1 MKQGKPRQR
10 QTAAAGKAANATAHL
25 VNGWALYTHPL
36 FDAQYDTLIAAVE
49 AEKRRSPAGYKNSD
63 AAKMLYA
70 VDKIINEVIP
80 ANPADKKF
88 RQGDALGPANKHWFR
103 AKFYQQFRL
112 FFRFDSASKTI
123 VYVWL
128 NDEDT
133 LRAYGSKTDAYATFR
148 RMLASGNPPDSL
160 EALLKAVRTMPKK

>member
-1 MKQGKPRQR
+1 MSRKTARRGQ
-10 QTAAAGKAANATAHL
+10 AAAALAASTAAHL

-36 FDAQYDTLIAAVE
+36 FDAQYDALIAAVA
-49 AEKRRSPAGYKNSD
+49 AEKRRDPAGYRNSD

-70 VDKIINEVIP
+70 VDKLINEVIP

-88 RQGDALGPANKHWFR
+88 RQGEALGPANKHWFR

-148 RMLASGNPPDSL
+148 RMLASGNPPGSL
-160 EALLKAVRTMPKK
+160 EALLKASSAAPKK